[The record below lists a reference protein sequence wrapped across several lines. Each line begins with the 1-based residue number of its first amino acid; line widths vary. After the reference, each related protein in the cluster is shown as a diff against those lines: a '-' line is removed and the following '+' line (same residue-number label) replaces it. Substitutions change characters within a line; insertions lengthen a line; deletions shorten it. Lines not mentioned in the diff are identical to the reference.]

1 MPPDTRVPA
10 NKKANGPALRVILA
24 AASVPDIKYD
34 RDANLQAAAA
44 MVQDLAAAGA
54 QVVVLPEGCLQ
65 GYIAEEDDLTLEK
78 LRQTAEPFDGKYA
91 TAFRAL
97 AKEARVYLV
106 TSYDRLEGDA
116 IYNSA
121 ELIGPDGESIGVY
134 DKTHSLPKYH
144 TPGKNLPV
152 FDTEFGK
159 MGILICADRSFAE
172 NWRVLMLAGASMVL
186 ISAAGG
192 YSQLNTH
199 RLQARACDQCLPN
212 VFAHPKRALVINLE
226 GDIVDQ
232 DNGLDKPYAI
242 GEVDLSNVRA
252 RQKERRQKRRPDLYG
267 PLAAVC

>member
-134 DKTHSLPKYH
+134 DKTHSVPRYY
-144 TPGKNLPV
+144 TPGKDLPV